1 VPADSFYGDMDHN
14 VRPETTWTDVD
25 TVETP
30 HSSDMGI
37 RNMPGDGTFD
47 QNIVPDDGDGSPVE
61 LSVGRVDMHMMGN
74 FDPLAKYTAGGQWQ
88 QYTIDVGKFYTGTF
102 PNLTLISGEHL
113 PDGVT
118 HQLGQTEFTDIVLHN
133 FERGGETVESEQII
147 LTAADL
153 KPAADTT
160 GSHRLGWDGR
170 WAAGDS
176 VVAAEGNRLV
186 FSGNVWK
193 VAAIDPVTI
202 TTGTWLEVKMKF
214 VGGGDM
220 PQVIGIGFDQPTPN
234 PVSERHPNSGGGYE
248 QVAEELTFRLHS
260 GDYVSWGREID
271 PSLETEL
278 LRRYLNKDHAFRNGQ
293 WNVRNRAL
301 IEGDQSIRAAW
312 DNMAALFG
320 DDVDAQTHV
329 FYDWRSHASDPNNS
343 YLWGFGGRPGTA
355 WGTGPGDW
363 TGVMDSEFLSRS
375 PSYVVFT
382 EQEGSISVEWDRSD
396 SLLRSIIANDGYGL
410 TSTWIYGNRFDFYHM
425 GAGGTV
431 GDSLLVTQSRGTEFG
446 QADANADIWFAML
459 GDPTLRMHIISPPA
473 NVYTDGANVIWSAS
487 TDQGVDSYN
496 IYRAPVGQAPGT
508 ISFERIGSVTA
519 ATNSFRDPH
528 GSTSGYQYMVR
539 AAKREDGPSGAY
551 YNLSQGAFS
560 HGISPGEA
568 ANSGTL
574 ATSVPAHS
582 AAFAAAD
589 EVIDVAFAGDT
600 AAGRI
605 STSLSQSGIV
615 GPNGRA
621 PERAKS
627 KAAFRPDVI
636 DAAMSDQLLGLERDI
651 DIEPPSTVTVVMEQE
666 GDFATSGLW
675 ADDLDIDFE
684 SLADDAIESATNAL
698 HVA

>member
-1 VPADSFYGDMDHN
+1 
-14 VRPETTWTDVD
+14 VD
-25 TVETP
+25 AVDTP
-30 HSSDMGI
+30 HSWDMGI
-37 RNMPGDGTFD
+37 RNVPGDGIFD
-47 QNIVPDDGDGSPVE
+47 QNVVPDDGDGNPVE

-74 FDPLAKYTAGGQWQ
+74 FDPLAKYTANGQWQ
-88 QYTIDVGKFYTGTF
+88 QYTIDVGQFYTGAF
-102 PNLTLISGEHL
+102 SNLTLISGEHL

-133 FERGGETVESEQII
+133 FERDGQPIDSEAII
-147 LTAADL
+147 LTAGDL

-176 VVAAEGNRLV
+176 VVAVEGNRLV

-202 TTGTWLEVKMKF
+202 TPDTWLEVKMKF

-220 PQVIGIGFDQPTPN
+220 PQVIGIGFDQPTPE
-234 PVSERHPNSGGGYE
+234 PVSERHESSGGGYE
-248 QVAEELTFRLHS
+248 QISEELTFRLHS

-301 IEGDQSIRAAW
+301 IDGDQSIRAAW

-329 FYDWRSHASDPNNS
+329 FYDWRSHASVPDNS

-355 WGTGPGDW
+355 WGTGAGDW

-382 EQEGSISVEWDRSD
+382 EQEGSISVEWNRSD

-410 TSTWIYGNRFDFYHM
+410 TSTWIYGNRFDYYHM

-431 GDSLLVTQSRGTEFG
+431 GDSLLVTQNRGLEFG
-446 QADANADIWFAML
+446 QADANADIWFAMM
-459 GDPTLRMHIISPPA
+459 GDPTLRMHVISPPTD
-473 NVYTDGANVIWSAS
+473 VRTDGASVLWNASADS
-487 TDQGVDSYN
+487 SVESYN
-496 IYRAPVGQAPGT
+496 IYRAPLGNAPGT
-508 ISFERIGSVTA
+508 DSFERIGSATA
-519 ATNSFRDPH
+519 ASNSFADPA
-528 GSTSGYQYMVR
+528 GSTSNYQYMVR
-539 AAKREDGPSGAY
+539 AVKREDGPSGSY

-560 HGISPGEA
+560 HGISQSMASNAGA
-568 ANSGTL
+568 TANSVS
-574 ATSVPAHS
+574 AQSAVAPAS
-582 AAFAAAD
+582 TEAL
-589 EVIDVAFAGDT
+589 DVAFARAAASAGART
-600 AAGRI
+600 AFKSAPSEFEVTSNSSSSHAIDVAI
-605 STSLSQSGIV
+605 SDDELLNQLA
-615 GPNGRA
+615 PN
-621 PERAKS
+621 
-627 KAAFRPDVI
+627 
-636 DAAMSDQLLGLERDI
+636 
-651 DIEPPSTVTVVMEQE
+651 DIESSLIPNVE
-666 GDFATSGLW
+666 ATKREASRRSETGVLS
-675 ADDLDIDFE
+675 DDLDIDFE
-684 SLADDAIESATNAL
+684 SLADEKIESA
-698 HVA
+698 VADLSVG